1 VETAH
6 YAFVVLKYSP
16 NGSLLWNRNYDGP
29 ADGLDVAARLAVD
42 RAGSVYVTG
51 WSVGSNNTDFAT
63 IKYDSGGTQLWV
75 ARYDGPGHGEDN
87 PHGLAVDASG
97 NVYVTG
103 SSVGTN
109 WPFTQYDI
117 ATVKYAPDGTELWA
131 QRYSGPANLNDYS
144 RALVLDAV
152 GNVYVQGHSESGP
165 GPRPTTE
172 VVALSYD
179 PTGNL
184 RWAARCETGVESG
197 NYYRNGSM
205 VLDNAATVYVAD
217 TTFVTGSPGFLTLKY
232 PQQTPAL
239 ARLSVPTILPGG
251 PLHCAVTGASGL
263 RYTIEVS
270 SNLMNWSSLTNVL
283 INAAGTGEFR
293 DPTTVGSSGRFY
305 RARSTSL
312 GQALQP

>member
-1 VETAH
+1 
-6 YAFVVLKYSP
+6 
-16 NGSLLWNRNYDGP
+16 
-29 ADGLDVAARLAVD
+29 
-42 RAGSVYVTG
+42 
-51 WSVGSNNTDFAT
+51 
-63 IKYDSGGTQLWV
+63 
-75 ARYDGPGHGEDN
+75 
-87 PHGLAVDASG
+87 
-97 NVYVTG
+97 
-103 SSVGTN
+103 
-109 WPFTQYDI
+109 
-117 ATVKYAPDGTELWA
+117 
-131 QRYSGPANLNDYS
+131 
-144 RALVLDAV
+144 
-152 GNVYVQGHSESGP
+152 
-165 GPRPTTE
+165 

-283 INAAGTGEFR
+283 MNAAGTGEFR

-305 RARSTSL
+305 RARSTGL